1 MLAWR
6 RRVKIH
12 LEQLE
17 ERVARLEAEMDHVK
31 NQNCKCGQKVGRS
44 DTHSKPGLTE
54 PFGGKIR
61 VNQMPTETRW
71 THGPDWKVDR
81 P

>member
-1 MLAWR
+1 MFAWR
-6 RRVKIH
+6 RKVNIH

-31 NQNCKCGQKVGRS
+31 AGRCECGKQKS
-44 DTHSKPGLTE
+44 GLTE
-54 PFGGKIR
+54 PYGGSIR
-61 VNQMPTETRW
+61 VNPPINQTRW
-71 THGPDWKVDR
+71 THGPDWKADR